1 MIREVVWTTM
11 CESGFPGPTPPG
23 PLIADFSGMCYSLS
37 VEKSTLTDIKPPM
50 YIPDFGQRLR
60 KAVENAYFQ

>member
-1 MIREVVWTTM
+1 MIREVVWTMM
-11 CESGFPGPTPPG
+11 CESGFPGPTPHG

-37 VEKSTLTDIKPPM
+37 VEKSMLTDIKPPI

-60 KAVENAYFQ
+60 KAVENL